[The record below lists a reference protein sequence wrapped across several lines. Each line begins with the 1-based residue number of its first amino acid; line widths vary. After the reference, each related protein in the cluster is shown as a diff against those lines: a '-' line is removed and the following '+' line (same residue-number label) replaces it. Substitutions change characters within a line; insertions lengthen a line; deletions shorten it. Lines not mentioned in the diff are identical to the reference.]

1 MKSDIYRKIFNSLPN
16 GKVEQV
22 CIGLHWTAVVV
33 QVEGRRSCGLS
44 STLNGSHVHGDVD
57 VPGAGSL
64 TAQTGLQLAEW
75 IFSEKHLLSSI
86 GTAAVNA
93 LILKSPSSWQ
103 QINAEEVIAQQGAG
117 KSVALVGHFPFV
129 PRLRSRVCE
138 LNVLELDPQPGD
150 HPTEAAD
157 RIIPSA
163 QVVAISGTTIANHT
177 LTGLLELC
185 DPNAFVLLLGPS
197 TILSPVLF
205 DHGVDL
211 LCGSVVTDID
221 PVLNTIRE
229 GGNFR
234 QVHRAGVDL
243 VCVKKG
249 EL

>member
-1 MKSDIYRKIFNSLPN
+1 MTPDFYGQIFNSLPD

-22 CIGLHWTAVVV
+22 CLGLHWTAVVV
-33 QVEGRRSCGLS
+33 ELGGKRSCGLS
-44 STLNGSHVHGDVD
+44 STLNGSHVHGEVD
-57 VPGAGSL
+57 VPKAGSL
-64 TAQTGLQLAEW
+64 TGKTGLQLAEL
-75 IFSEKHLLSSI
+75 IFSEKHILSSI
-86 GTAAVNA
+86 GTAATNA
-93 LILKSPSSWQ
+93 LLPKSPASWQ
-103 QINAEEVIAQQGAG
+103 RINAEEVIAQHGSG

-129 PRLRSRVCE
+129 PRLRSRVSE

-150 HPTEAAD
+150 HPTDAAD
-157 RIIPSA
+157 RIIPAA
-163 QVVAISGTTIANHT
+163 QVVAISGTTIANRT

-185 DPNAFVLLLGPS
+185 DPEAFVLLLGPS

-211 LCGSVVTDID
+211 LCGSVVTNID
-221 PVLNTIRE
+221 LVLKTIQE
-229 GGNFR
+229 GGNFP